1 VVPLVSDLVVLDI
14 RFLGAPLGSSSRF
27 HGGEMTDLVTIS
39 LGAGVQSSTMYRM
52 AALGE
57 FDKMPDYAIFADT
70 QQEPEWVYESLD
82 SLEKDHGD
90 KIPIIRATAG
100 DLGDA
105 VRKGSNTTGGR
116 FAAVPFWVA
125 RVDGSEAPGRRQCTS
140 EYKINVVKL
149 AIREI
154 LGLKPRQRALGK
166 HHVEEWIG
174 ISRDE
179 ALRMKPSRYNWITSR
194 WPLIEKMM
202 SRQSC
207 KQWLEDHGYPEPKK
221 SACLFC
227 PYRKE
232 SEYAKWKDN
241 EPELFEE
248 ACKIDELIRSTGT
261 MRGTERP
268 QYVLRTLKPLREA
281 VDTGSEGPQNGD
293 LFINE
298 CEGMCGV

>member
-1 VVPLVSDLVVLDI
+1 
-14 RFLGAPLGSSSRF
+14 
-27 HGGEMTDLVTIS
+27 
-39 LGAGVQSSTMYRM
+39 M

-57 FDKMPDYAIFADT
+57 FDKVPDYAIFADT

-100 DLGDA
+100 DLGEA
-105 VRKGSNTTGGR
+105 VQKGSNTTGGR

-125 RVDGSEAPGRRQCTS
+125 REDGSEAPGRRQCTA
-140 EYKINVVKL
+140 EYKIDVIKL
-149 AIREI
+149 AIRNI
-154 LGLKPRQRALGK
+154 LGLKPRQRAAGK
-166 HHVEEWIG
+166 FRVEEWIG

-179 ALRMKPSRYNWITSR
+179 SLRMKPSRYSWFTTR

-232 SEYAKWKDN
+232 EEYARWKTE
-241 EPELFEE
+241 EPALFEQ
-248 ACKIDELIRSTGT
+248 ACEFDDLIRSTGT
-261 MRGTERP
+261 MKGMRNQ

-281 VDTGSEGPQNGD
+281 ELAPTGPTTGN